1 MATDW
6 ANYRPSLILTQ
17 LRGQELDI
25 YLTGPKIVIQP
36 QRQA

>member
-1 MATDW
+1 MAIDW
-6 ANYRPSLILTQ
+6 ANYRPSLISTQ

-25 YLTGPKIVIQP
+25 CLTGPKKVIRL